1 MTALTGVVS
10 SYHIKTYVQVP
21 SFRSP
26 LRRYPL
32 SRSRLQAT
40 RSLCVDLAKSGHPSA
55 RDSENMAGTA
65 CKEWRG
71 PYVKNVDF
79 TQEMPTMNTG
89 KVLEMSPQ
97 SLTTPSQ
104 LFMHFFT

>member
-1 MTALTGVVS
+1 
-10 SYHIKTYVQVP
+10 
-21 SFRSP
+21 
-26 LRRYPL
+26 
-32 SRSRLQAT
+32 
-40 RSLCVDLAKSGHPSA
+40 
-55 RDSENMAGTA
+55 MAGTA

-104 LFMHFFT
+104 LFMHFFTQKIRATFVYESLDSSLESS